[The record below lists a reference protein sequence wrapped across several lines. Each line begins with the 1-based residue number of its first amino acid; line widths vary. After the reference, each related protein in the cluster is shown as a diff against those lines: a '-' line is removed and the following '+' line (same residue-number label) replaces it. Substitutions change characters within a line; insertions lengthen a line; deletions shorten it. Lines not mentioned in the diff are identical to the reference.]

1 MIGKDDD
8 GSTIRDSGGKFVKDE
23 TEHVNIQLEFST

>member
-8 GSTIRDSGGKFVKDE
+8 GSTIRDSEGEFVKDE
-23 TEHVNIQLEFST
+23 AEHVNIQLESAT